1 MCRCINEVLCCHLYC
16 KKISPPTLRRQL
28 EGITGFLLLSSNLGT
43 TRSFSSI
50 PWINCNS
57 IMSSVRGF
65 LYMYIQGTI
74 LDCADTLCWSSL
86 TFFFVL
92 SSSYNVSNGL
102 PTAIN
107 PLQFIEISLSDVY
120 MDFYW
125 VFFYLICCISSYQI
139 ARSHLRSSLIYVS
152 SAKLFPCLAICVFH
166 LLYMPFPQSL
176 NCWRRPTN
184 YLHLSKIFF
193 PIVP

>member
-1 MCRCINEVLCCHLYC
+1 MYVLTYFFMLTSGIVWSKSGTNLGFVQLLLCYLATDEWIISVCRCINEVVCCHLYC

-28 EGITGFLLLSSNLGT
+28 EGITGFLLLSSHLGT

-65 LYMYIQGTI
+65 LYMYIQGTTW
-74 LDCADTLCWSSL
+74 DCADTLCWSSL
-86 TFFFVL
+86 TFFLVL

-120 MDFYW
+120 IDFY
-125 VFFYLICCISSYQI
+125 
-139 ARSHLRSSLIYVS
+139 
-152 SAKLFPCLAICVFH
+152 
-166 LLYMPFPQSL
+166 
-176 NCWRRPTN
+176 
-184 YLHLSKIFF
+184 
-193 PIVP
+193 